1 VWSVLG
7 RASRTLGAC
16 LALLCATVG
25 LAGAQD
31 HERARVIAPLP
42 ADLDERLV
50 GQTSD
55 LEWTLETT
63 RASTPRDLDEATR
76 LSRGARVVIWV
87 EALPNGLRLH
97 FVDVRERRL
106 LVRDFGA
113 PNDEP
118 FGGSANV
125 ESVAVAVRS
134 ALQALSLGGEV
145 GVAAPP
151 PTPDP
156 RVEPNEPATP
166 IAPTDESPPVVVEVD
181 AGWWTALDGESP
193 IQHGPT
199 LRLGLRRARLVLG
212 LGGEVG
218 LGARLT
224 DALTRVTVTRHVA
237 FFDFGAA
244 MFVRPRGG
252 LDLLARVGVARIAR
266 GEVEARVDG
275 LSPEPAT
282 TTTSVLFGLR
292 LVGHVALGE
301 HLAVRLLVGA
311 DAIPSAPV
319 LRYADDAGNTQIR
332 NRFWWLQ
339 PGVALAIVVR
349 SGASP
354 APAEANR
361 QNLTRA
367 VTRFSSPPS
376 LWRRWR

>member
-1 VWSVLG
+1 M
-7 RASRTLGAC
+7 
-16 LALLCATVG
+16 
-25 LAGAQD
+25 
-31 HERARVIAPLP
+31 IAPLP

-55 LEWTLETT
+55 LDWTLETA
-63 RASTPRDLDEATR
+63 RAATPRDLDDAAR
-76 LSRGARVVIWV
+76 VSRGARVVIWV

-106 LVRDFGA
+106 LVRDFAA

-151 PTPDP
+151 PTPTPEPSEPSEPDP
-156 RVEPNEPATP
+156 TS
-166 IAPTDESPPVVVEVD
+166 IARESRLAVEVD

-193 IQHGPT
+193 LQHGPT

-218 LGARLT
+218 LGARLS
-224 DALTRVTVTRHVA
+224 DPLTRVTVTRHAA
-237 FFDFGAA
+237 FFDLGAA

-266 GEVEARVDG
+266 GEVEARVEG

-282 TTTSVLFGLR
+282 TTTSALFGLR
-292 LVGHVALGE
+292 LEGHVALAE
-301 HLAVRLLVGA
+301 HVALRFGVGA

-319 LRYADDAGNTQIR
+319 LRYADEAGNTQIR

-339 PGVALAIVVR
+339 PNVVVAIVVR
-349 SGASP
+349 SGRVDAASTP
-354 APAEANR
+354 ADGDESE
-361 QNLTRA
+361 NLTEA
-367 VTRFSSPPS
+367 VTRFSSPAS
-376 LWRRWR
+376 LSGRWR

>member
-1 VWSVLG
+1 M
-7 RASRTLGAC
+7 
-16 LALLCATVG
+16 
-25 LAGAQD
+25 
-31 HERARVIAPLP
+31 IAPLP

-63 RASTPRDLDEATR
+63 RASTPRDLDEAAGV
-76 LSRGARVVIWV
+76 SRGARVVIWV
-87 EALPNGLRLH
+87 EARANGLRLH

-106 LVRDFGA
+106 LVRDFAA

-151 PTPDP
+151 PTPTP
-156 RVEPNEPATP
+156 EPSEPNEPSEPDPTS
-166 IAPTDESPPVVVEVD
+166 IADESLAVEVD

-193 IQHGPT
+193 VQQGPM

-218 LGARLT
+218 LGARLS
-224 DALTRVTVTRHVA
+224 DPLTRVTVTRHAA
-237 FFDFGAA
+237 FFDLGAA

-252 LDLLARVGVARIAR
+252 LDLLARAGVARIAR

-282 TTTSVLFGLR
+282 TTTSALFGLR

-301 HLAVRLLVGA
+301 HVALRFGVGA

-319 LRYADDAGNTQIR
+319 LRYADEAGNTQIR

-339 PGVALAIVVR
+339 PNAMLAIVVR

-354 APAEANR
+354 ARTEANR
-361 QNLTRA
+361 QNLTEA
-367 VTRFSSPPS
+367 VTRFSSPAS
-376 LWRRWR
+376 LLGRWR

>member
-1 VWSVLG
+1 MWSVVG
-7 RASRTLGAC
+7 RASRALGAC
-16 LALLCATVG
+16 LALLCASAG

-31 HERARVIAPLP
+31 RERARVIAPLP
-42 ADLDERLV
+42 ADLDDRLV

-55 LEWTLETT
+55 LEWTLEPT
-63 RASTPRDLDEATR
+63 RASTPGDLDAATR

-106 LVRDFGA
+106 LVRDFAA

-151 PTPDP
+151 PTPAP
-156 RVEPNEPATP
+156 RVEPDEPP
-166 IAPTDESPPVVVEVD
+166 IAPSADASPPLAVEVD

-193 IQHGPT
+193 LQHGPT

-224 DALTRVTVTRHVA
+224 DARTRVTVTRHAAFLDLGVA
-237 FFDFGAA
+237 VLA
-244 MFVRPRGG
+244 RWRGG

-275 LSPEPAT
+275 VSPEPAT
-282 TTTSVLFGLR
+282 TTTSALFGLG
-292 LVGHVALGE
+292 LVGHVALAE
-301 HLAVRLLVGA
+301 HVALRFGIGA

-319 LRYADDAGNTQIR
+319 LRYADEEGNTQIR

-339 PGVALAIVVR
+339 PSAVLAIVVR

-354 APAEANR
+354 ARAETNR
-361 QNLTRA
+361 QNLTEP
-367 VTRFSSPPS
+367 VTRFSSPAS
-376 LWRRWR
+376 LFGRWR

>member
-1 VWSVLG
+1 VWSVVG
-7 RASRTLGAC
+7 RASRALGAC
-16 LALLCATVG
+16 LALLCAS
-25 LAGAQD
+25 AGVARAED

-55 LEWTLETT
+55 LEWRLEST
-63 RASTPRDLDEATR
+63 RASMPRDLDEATR
-76 LSRGARVVIWV
+76 FSRGARVVIWV
-87 EALPNGLRLH
+87 EALANGLRLH

-106 LVRDFGA
+106 LVRDFTA

-125 ESVAVAVRS
+125 EAVAVAVRS

-151 PTPDP
+151 PTP
-156 RVEPNEPATP
+156 EPSEPSEP
-166 IAPTDESPPVVVEVD
+166 PTPVVPSIDSPLAVEVD

-193 IQHGPT
+193 LQHGPT

-218 LGARLT
+218 LGARLS
-224 DALTRVTVTRHVA
+224 DPLTRVTVTRHAA
-237 FFDFGAA
+237 FLDLGAA
-244 MFVRPRGG
+244 TFVRPRGG

-282 TTTSVLFGLR
+282 TTTSALLGLR

-301 HLAVRLLVGA
+301 HVALRFGVGA

-319 LRYADDAGNTQIR
+319 LRYADEAGNTQIR

-339 PGVALAIVVR
+339 PNAMLAIVVR
-349 SGASP
+349 SGA
-354 APAEANR
+354 APVRVEANR
-361 QNLTRA
+361 ENLTEA
-367 VTRFSSPPS
+367 VTRFSSPAS
-376 LWRRWR
+376 LSGRWR

>member
-1 VWSVLG
+1 M
-7 RASRTLGAC
+7 
-16 LALLCATVG
+16 
-25 LAGAQD
+25 
-31 HERARVIAPLP
+31 IAPLP

-63 RASTPRDLDEATR
+63 RASTPRDLDEAAGV
-76 LSRGARVVIWV
+76 SRGARVVIWV
-87 EALPNGLRLH
+87 EARANGLRLH

-106 LVRDFGA
+106 LVRDFAA

-151 PTPDP
+151 PTPTPEPSEPSEPDP
-156 RVEPNEPATP
+156 TS
-166 IAPTDESPPVVVEVD
+166 IADESRLAVEVD

-193 IQHGPT
+193 VQQGPT

-218 LGARLT
+218 LGARLS
-224 DALTRVTVTRHVA
+224 DPLTRVTVIRHAA
-237 FFDFGAA
+237 FFDLGAA
-244 MFVRPRGG
+244 TFVRPRGG
-252 LDLLARVGVARIAR
+252 LDLLARAGVARIAR

-282 TTTSVLFGLR
+282 TTTSALFGLR

-301 HLAVRLLVGA
+301 HVALRFGVGA

-319 LRYADDAGNTQIR
+319 LRYADEAGNTQIR

-339 PGVALAIVVR
+339 PNAMLAIVVR

-354 APAEANR
+354 ARTEANR
-361 QNLTRA
+361 RNLTEA
-367 VTRFSSPPS
+367 VTRFSSPAS
-376 LWRRWR
+376 LLGRWR